1 VGVTS
6 GTRDLPV
13 FVDNKEMTK
22 TGTNKMVEITEGTHT
37 IKVVNTSGQTATET
51 ITITPKTPN
60 TLRIEIRGL

>member
-1 VGVTS
+1 
-6 GTRDLPV
+6 
-13 FVDNKEMTK
+13 MTK